1 MAECA
6 EVERSA
12 STESADHHRGREG
25 GAVISLHARL
35 GAAAC
40 LICIASPAT
49 AQTISGVVRDMEN
62 GAPVAGAD
70 VTVFFDGG
78 QRLGAIVTD
87 SAGRF
92 VVRAWRGGEFRLD
105 VEHVAFQSRSVMV
118 AAALGERVEIV
129 LPLHASAAVLDT
141 IEVQAR
147 VRPQLAESGLGG
159 FEERRRWGELLGI
172 GRFLGP
178 QQLAGAGSME
188 TVLGSVPGLRLI
200 DHPTCNGVKMVVSGR
215 SFMSLRNTRGGLRGQ
230 CSDMTPQKEAQL
242 GICRVSFIVDGV
254 PARLSG
260 SERIDDLVLASLV
273 AGIEVY
279 RTPAELPAE
288 YSGSN
293 SRCGVV
299 AIWTKR

>member
-1 MAECA
+1 M
-6 EVERSA
+6 
-12 STESADHHRGREG
+12 
-25 GAVISLHARL
+25 SLLARL
-35 GAAAC
+35 AASAC
-40 LICIASPAT
+40 LIWTAAPAT
-49 AQTISGVVRDMEN
+49 AQTISGVVRDMESD
-62 GAPVAGAD
+62 APLACAG
-70 VTVFFDGG
+70 VTVSFDGG
-78 QRLGAIVTD
+78 QPLGAIVTD
-87 SAGRF
+87 SAGHF
-92 VVRAWRGGEFRLD
+92 VVRAWRAGNFRLN
-105 VEHVAFQSRSVMV
+105 VEHVGFQTRTVTV

-129 LPLHASAAVLDT
+129 IPLHASATVLDT

-147 VRPQLAESGLGG
+147 LRPQLAESGLGG

-188 TVLGSVPGLRLI
+188 TVLGNVPGLRLEN
-200 DHPTCNGVKMVVSGR
+200 HPACNGVKMLLSGR
-215 SFMSLRNTRGGLRGQ
+215 SFMSIRNLGRSGRPDQ
-230 CSDMTPQKEAQL
+230 CSDMTPQREAEL

-260 SERIDDLVLASLV
+260 SERIDDVVLASLV

-299 AIWTKR
+299 AIWTQR

>member
-1 MAECA
+1 MLL
-6 EVERSA
+6 R
-12 STESADHHRGREG
+12 
-25 GAVISLHARL
+25 ARL
-35 GAAAC
+35 VAAAC
-40 LICIASPAT
+40 LICTAAPAT
-49 AQTISGVVRDMEN
+49 AQTISGVVRDMESD
-62 GAPVAGAD
+62 APVAGAA
-70 VTVFFDGG
+70 VTVSFDGG
-78 QRLGAIVTD
+78 LRLGAIVTD

-92 VVRAWRGGEFRLD
+92 VVRAWRAGDFRLD
-105 VEHVAFQSRSVMV
+105 VERVGFQNRSIVV

-129 LPLHASAAVLDT
+129 IPLHASAALLDT

-188 TVLGSVPGLRLI
+188 TVLGNIPGLRLEN
-200 DHPTCNGVKMVVSGR
+200 HPACPGVKMVVSGR
-215 SFMSLRNTRGGLRGQ
+215 SFMSIRNLGRPAGR
-230 CSDMTPQKEAQL
+230 CSDMTPQRETEL

-299 AIWTKR
+299 AIWTER

>member
-1 MAECA
+1 MP
-6 EVERSA
+6 
-12 STESADHHRGREG
+12 
-25 GAVISLHARL
+25 LHARL
-35 GAAAC
+35 AAAAC
-40 LICIASPAT
+40 LICTAAPAT
-49 AQTISGVVRDMEN
+49 AQTISGVLRDMES

-70 VTVFFDGG
+70 VTVSFDGG
-78 QRLGAIVTD
+78 QRLGTIVTD

-92 VVRAWRGGEFRLD
+92 VVRAWRAGNFRLD
-105 VEHVAFQSRSVMV
+105 VDHLAYQSRSVMV

-129 LPLHASAAVLDT
+129 IPLHASAAVLDT
-141 IEVQAR
+141 IEVRAR
-147 VRPQLAESGLGG
+147 VRPQLAESGLAG

-178 QQLAGAGSME
+178 QQLAGSGSME
-188 TVLGSVPGLRLI
+188 TVLGNVPGLRLEN
-200 DHPTCNGVKMVVSGR
+200 HPMCNGVKMVVSGR
-215 SFMSLRNTRGGLRGQ
+215 SFMSLRNLIGRAGR
-230 CSDMTPQKEAQL
+230 CSDMTPQKEAEL

-299 AIWTKR
+299 AIWTER